1 MTWPFE
7 NDTSDI
13 EKKLAKRSLHRE
25 RQRNLFAIIALVLTA
40 FMITATFS
48 IGFSYFE
55 TYQMQ
60 QIRLMGTTADV
71 GITNVTENQLVEIS
85 KSNLVLDVGIQQ
97 RLGSVDTEQLRNAR
111 LGVVWINDT
120 EWEHHRLPTIS
131 GVVGNYPSSKNEIML
146 PTWVLEQMG
155 ISDPQIGMEIVLS
168 YQIGDSYDYVTD
180 TFLLSGYYTDYIPMR
195 TNNRG
200 YVYVSSAFKDSL
212 NVSLDNS
219 VTAMI
224 RFQGNDNADKNCER
238 LRREIDFTEGQT
250 FEIVP
255 LEQANGGTIILAV
268 IILAVF
274 ISFSGY
280 LLIYNILYVS
290 VIKDVQFYGRL
301 KTIGTTQRQ
310 IKRIIYKQAIRIS
323 CIGIPIGL
331 LLGAVVS
338 FGIVP
343 YFLNMMYST
352 NSDVGTKVSFSPFI
366 FIGAAIFTFITVMI
380 ASMKPAKIAGSVS
393 PIAAL
398 QYTAAS
404 TKSSAR
410 NCSKMKLSRMAWN
423 NVFRN
428 AKSTTLV
435 FASLFFGLS
444 LFLVVTG
451 LLHGLNP
458 ENYVSQWGVSD
469 FALTYSIHEREDL
482 ISSEMVSEVG
492 QLDGIENL
500 RLTYAPYPQVVADV
514 VYDDAVF
521 HEFLASLDGV
531 NGIDFSDPAKLE
543 NYQQNFFSGVF
554 GIDSAYLEEI
564 NKTLNLPIDTSAF
577 EQGKVVLLS
586 KTVEDLIQPGQEITI
601 QTQNG
606 QHSFIVANGYLNE
619 GFRAGGGNER
629 GTAPDLYISQTALK
643 ELFPQYRVFRVAF
656 DTDGQHDE
664 SILQELKQITASQ
677 ANIDI
682 ISRYERREEMQ
693 EWDYP
698 SISMFSPDLSSTVK
712 WSSQTMIRSSHRFT
726 RASPKAS
733 KRAGGLLDK
742 ILQLVDAGNLCVS
755 GGSIDRTFF
764 SLFPEFEDLV
774 GNLVVKVLQEV
785 NQHKLTIQLRLL
797 KIINDT
803 ASLNNSSVVSN
814 VYTPTIPHL
823 NTYAASRHS
832 GIPIHHVPIIS
843 IIIMVFVLPPLLI
856 MPPPRIIFSTLTGA
870 YRANTM
876 SSVFPS
882 SFTLSSTRY
891 NPVYAPAKRMSKADT
906 ATPPNKPAYI
916 IFFDSA

>member
-97 RLGSVDTEQLRNAR
+97 RLGSVDTEQLQNAR
-111 LGVVWINDT
+111 LGIVWIDDT
-120 EWEHHRLPTIS
+120 EWGTHRLPTIS
-131 GVVGNYPSSKNEIML
+131 SVVGNYPSSKNEIML

-180 TFLLSGYYTDYIPMR
+180 TFLLSGYYMDYIPMR

-451 LLHGLNP
+451 LLHGLSP

-482 ISSEMVSEVG
+482 ISSEMVSEIG

-500 RLTYAPYPQVVADV
+500 RLTYAPYPQVAADV

-554 GIDSAYLEEI
+554 GIDSANLEEI

-693 EWDYP
+693 EYLITAKVLGTGLSVILLLVGVMNFVNTMVVNVNTRRYELAVLESIGMTKRQIKRMLFMEGFYYWGVSLSLAVTIGTAIFILLYMIFSKVAYYAVFSYP
-698 SISMFSPDLSSTVK
+698 FIP
-712 WSSQTMIRSSHRFT
+712 
-726 RASPKAS
+726 
-733 KRAGGLLDK
+733 
-742 ILQLVDAGNLCVS
+742 LVLVS
-755 GGSIDRTFF
+755 G
-764 SLFPEFEDLV
+764 LV
-774 GNLVVKVLQEV
+774 LLICLIVPIWVYKTDVNLPVVER
-785 NQHKLTIQLRLL
+785 LRL
-797 KIINDT
+797 T
-803 ASLNNSSVVSN
+803 E
-814 VYTPTIPHL
+814 
-823 NTYAASRHS
+823 
-832 GIPIHHVPIIS
+832 
-843 IIIMVFVLPPLLI
+843 
-856 MPPPRIIFSTLTGA
+856 
-870 YRANTM
+870 
-876 SSVFPS
+876 
-882 SFTLSSTRY
+882 
-891 NPVYAPAKRMSKADT
+891 
-906 ATPPNKPAYI
+906 
-916 IFFDSA
+916 

>member
-97 RLGSVDTEQLRNAR
+97 RLGSVDTEQLQNVR
-111 LGVVWINDT
+111 LGIVWIDDT

-168 YQIGDSYDYVTD
+168 YKIGDSYDYVTD
-180 TFLLSGYYTDYIPMR
+180 TFLLSGYYTDYIPM
-195 TNNRG
+195 
-200 YVYVSSAFKDSL
+200 
-212 NVSLDNS
+212 
-219 VTAMI
+219 
-224 RFQGNDNADKNCER
+224 
-238 LRREIDFTEGQT
+238 
-250 FEIVP
+250 
-255 LEQANGGTIILAV
+255 
-268 IILAVF
+268 
-274 ISFSGY
+274 
-280 LLIYNILYVS
+280 
-290 VIKDVQFYGRL
+290 
-301 KTIGTTQRQ
+301 
-310 IKRIIYKQAIRIS
+310 
-323 CIGIPIGL
+323 
-331 LLGAVVS
+331 
-338 FGIVP
+338 
-343 YFLNMMYST
+343 
-352 NSDVGTKVSFSPFI
+352 
-366 FIGAAIFTFITVMI
+366 
-380 ASMKPAKIAGSVS
+380 
-393 PIAAL
+393 
-398 QYTAAS
+398 
-404 TKSSAR
+404 
-410 NCSKMKLSRMAWN
+410 
-423 NVFRN
+423 
-428 AKSTTLV
+428 
-435 FASLFFGLS
+435 
-444 LFLVVTG
+444 
-451 LLHGLNP
+451 
-458 ENYVSQWGVSD
+458 
-469 FALTYSIHEREDL
+469 
-482 ISSEMVSEVG
+482 VSEIG

-500 RLTYAPYPQVVADV
+500 RLTYAPYPQVAADV

-693 EWDYP
+693 EYLITAKVLGTGLSVILLLVGVMNFVNTMVVNVNTRRYELAILESIGMTKRQIKQMLLMEGFYYWGISLSLAVTIGTAIFILLYMIFSKVAYYAVFSYP
-698 SISMFSPDLSSTVK
+698 FIP
-712 WSSQTMIRSSHRFT
+712 
-726 RASPKAS
+726 
-733 KRAGGLLDK
+733 
-742 ILQLVDAGNLCVS
+742 LVLVS
-755 GGSIDRTFF
+755 G
-764 SLFPEFEDLV
+764 LV
-774 GNLVVKVLQEV
+774 LLICLIVPIWVYKTDVNLPVVER
-785 NQHKLTIQLRLL
+785 LRL
-797 KIINDT
+797 T
-803 ASLNNSSVVSN
+803 E
-814 VYTPTIPHL
+814 
-823 NTYAASRHS
+823 
-832 GIPIHHVPIIS
+832 
-843 IIIMVFVLPPLLI
+843 
-856 MPPPRIIFSTLTGA
+856 
-870 YRANTM
+870 
-876 SSVFPS
+876 
-882 SFTLSSTRY
+882 
-891 NPVYAPAKRMSKADT
+891 
-906 ATPPNKPAYI
+906 
-916 IFFDSA
+916 

>member
-1 MTWPFE
+1 MKPTEEKIQSNASDLPVYLFKQGNNCEAYRYFGAHMETRAGEAGVVFRVWAPHAVAISVVGDFNSWKPGSHPMRKVDGDSVWE
-7 NDTSDI
+7 LFIPGMKEYDTSNI
-13 EKKLAKRSLHRE
+13 EKKLAKRSLHHE

-97 RLGSVDTEQLRNAR
+97 RLGSVDTEQLQNAR
-111 LGVVWINDT
+111 LGIVWIDDT

-168 YQIGDSYDYVTD
+168 YQIGDSYNYVSD

-290 VIKDVQFYGRL
+290 VVKDVQFYGRL

-380 ASMKPAKIAGSVS
+380 ASMKPAKIAGNVS

-451 LLHGLNP
+451 LLHGLSP

-482 ISSEMVSEVG
+482 ISSEMVSEIG

-500 RLTYAPYPQVVADV
+500 RLTYAPYPQVAADV

-586 KTVEDLIQPGQEITI
+586 KTVEGLIQPGQEITI

-693 EWDYP
+693 EYLITAKVLGTGLSVILLLVGVMNFVNTMVVNVNTRRYELAVLESIGMTKRQIKRMLFMEGFYYWGVSLSLAVTIGTAIFILLYMIFSKVAYYAVFSYP
-698 SISMFSPDLSSTVK
+698 FIP
-712 WSSQTMIRSSHRFT
+712 
-726 RASPKAS
+726 
-733 KRAGGLLDK
+733 
-742 ILQLVDAGNLCVS
+742 LVLVS
-755 GGSIDRTFF
+755 G
-764 SLFPEFEDLV
+764 LV
-774 GNLVVKVLQEV
+774 LLICLIVPIWVYKTDVNLPVVER
-785 NQHKLTIQLRLL
+785 LRL
-797 KIINDT
+797 T
-803 ASLNNSSVVSN
+803 E
-814 VYTPTIPHL
+814 
-823 NTYAASRHS
+823 
-832 GIPIHHVPIIS
+832 
-843 IIIMVFVLPPLLI
+843 
-856 MPPPRIIFSTLTGA
+856 
-870 YRANTM
+870 
-876 SSVFPS
+876 
-882 SFTLSSTRY
+882 
-891 NPVYAPAKRMSKADT
+891 
-906 ATPPNKPAYI
+906 
-916 IFFDSA
+916 